1 MNVRNLTQNPNDD
14 SSIPYPSS
22 PKVNL
27 PTIEL
32 PKAKCQSHIGTIV
45 PNRYKSLKNN
55 TLFDHSGREKLEP
68 PRSRGL
74 LSYSQTQSKRTQM
87 KCEVLL
93 ITKMNIFTKDLKL
106 NSYPQL
112 EKGDKLARRK
122 KKNSEYS
129 QKTLDI
135 HKKL

>member
-1 MNVRNLTQNPNDD
+1 
-14 SSIPYPSS
+14 
-22 PKVNL
+22 
-27 PTIEL
+27 
-32 PKAKCQSHIGTIV
+32 V

-112 EKGDKLARRK
+112 EKGDKVARRK
-122 KKNSEYS
+122 KK
-129 QKTLDI
+129 
-135 HKKL
+135 